1 MIVQVRA
8 EMPATVWKLLVSAG
22 DSVRAGDELLV
33 LESMKMEIPV
43 ESPSDGVIEAVHVAV
58 GDALQEHQALVD
70 LRRHA

>member
-1 MIVQVRA
+1 
-8 EMPATVWKLLVSAG
+8 MPATVWKLLVSAG

-43 ESPSDGVIEAVHVAV
+43 ESPSDGVVEAVHVAV
-58 GDALQEHQALVD
+58 GDALQEYQVLVD